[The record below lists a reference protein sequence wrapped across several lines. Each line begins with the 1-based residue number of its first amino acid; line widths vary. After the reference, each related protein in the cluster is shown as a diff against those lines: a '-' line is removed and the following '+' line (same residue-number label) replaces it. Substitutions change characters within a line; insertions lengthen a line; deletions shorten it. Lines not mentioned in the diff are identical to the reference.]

1 MLEKTEEAIKYGE
14 SRETDTIWYTKRG
27 KHNAICVGHHYGQTI
42 TNNVN
47 KTCALLQTIR
57 VITKLP
63 NSELKVKTNQIDSI
77 THSWT

>member
-1 MLEKTEEAIKYGE
+1 MVNPEKLTPYGTQNEEE
-14 SRETDTIWYTKRG
+14 
-27 KHNAICVGHHYGQTI
+27 HNAICVGHHYGQTI

>member
-1 MLEKTEEAIKYGE
+1 MVNPEKLTPYGTQNEE
-14 SRETDTIWYTKRG
+14 

-57 VITKLP
+57 VITQLP